1 MILCVVKKIHNKIT
15 IQNHDFVVLR
25 GCKKTNNNKIMISL
39 WCLGWQKN
47 IQQNRNFVV
56 HYTTELQFH
65 CDKGVQKWWYNR
77 NMIMWEE
84 QFENKKGASSLVGT
98 NNKWNE
104 TNSNSLRKITIE
116 VQLEKLGSAKYQEL
130 ILSH

>member
-1 MILCVVKKIHNKIT
+1 
-15 IQNHDFVVLR
+15 
-25 GCKKTNNNKIMISL
+25 
-39 WCLGWQKN
+39 
-47 IQQNRNFVV
+47 
-56 HYTTELQFH
+56 
-65 CDKGVQKWWYNR
+65 
-77 NMIMWEE
+77 MWEE